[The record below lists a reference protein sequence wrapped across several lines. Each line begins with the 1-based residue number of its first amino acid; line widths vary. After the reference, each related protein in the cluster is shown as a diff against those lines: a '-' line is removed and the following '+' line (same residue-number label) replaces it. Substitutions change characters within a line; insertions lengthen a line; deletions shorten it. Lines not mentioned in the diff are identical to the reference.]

1 MHREKFN
8 FSDIKIYDTS
18 MFPKVSREDFLKE
31 SHLYQLNLALK
42 PYEKYI
48 KFTEDYLDNQAENF
62 QRKHLE
68 SLQNENKDW
77 RKSEE
82 FAQQML
88 EIDNEFAQRF
98 RESIIVQLFSF
109 FERTIVSSCE
119 MYYSNKE
126 INESNF
132 DGTPDK
138 AGFDY
143 AKTFLKKN
151 AGINLKDIND
161 VLDFFAK
168 LNTLRNRIVHD
179 QTFYFYDEEKII
191 NDLRALSKN
200 RFKLVKQKT
209 YPTMFHIY
217 FDEPKFSLEI
227 IEKIKSLYHKLGQNG
242 VYY

>member
-1 MHREKFN
+1 MSKVYN
-8 FSDIKIYDTS
+8 ID
-18 MFPKVSREDFLKE
+18 MFPKINREGFLKE
-31 SHLYQLNLALK
+31 NHLYLLNLALE
-42 PYEKYI
+42 PYVKYI
-48 KFTEDYLDNQAENF
+48 KFTEAYLENQVENF
-62 QRKHLE
+62 QQKHLE

-82 FAQQML
+82 YVQQML
-88 EIDNEFAQRF
+88 EMDNEFAQKF

-109 FERTIVSSCE
+109 FERTIVGSCE

-126 INESNF
+126 IDESNF

-151 AGINLKDIND
+151 ARINLQNIND
-161 VLDFFAK
+161 ELGFFSK
-168 LNTLRNRIVHD
+168 LNTLRNRIVHH
-179 QTFYFYDEEKII
+179 QTLYFYDEEKPI

-200 RFKLVKQKT
+200 RFKLVENKT
-209 YPTMFHIY
+209 YPSMFHIY